1 MIVLAQSVRY
11 GFLGIRGFLGLV
23 IGLAVLA
30 VVVWGI
36 WAIFDL
42 VAKQFPNNLLV
53 QILRIV
59 LIVITVIW
67 FLQAMFNVF
76 GSIG

>member
-1 MIVLAQSVRY
+1 MLLAQVVTRY
-11 GFLGIRGFLGLV
+11 GFFGIHGFLGVV
-23 IGLAVLA
+23 IGLLILG
-30 VVVWGI
+30 VVIWGI

-42 VAKQFPNNLLV
+42 VAARFPGNLLV

-59 LIVITVIW
+59 LIVVCVVW

-76 GSIG
+76 G